1 MINILGRGL
10 TLMHNPTQS
19 STTSKPVWAK
29 RVGDSSN
36 NELVVAYCA
45 GRDVIGKPPADEA
58 LIPYD
63 LLTNKAHAQMLGEVG
78 ILTIPEAQTLISALN
93 EVEQAHLRGEQIL
106 DAACEDVHMSIEQRV
121 TAIVGPELGGRLH
134 TGRSRN
140 DQVSTDMALWLR
152 NVVRELRARVLVL
165 IDSLN
170 VHANTYRNTPVPG
183 MTHMQPAMITT
194 WGHWVKGYAVRLQ
207 RDVENLDQVLT
218 RLRFCP
224 LGGAASFGSSW
235 PTNREITAKLLGF
248 EAPSPH
254 TTDSIWSRGETET
267 VFAFAA
273 AQLLGHLSSMGQ
285 DLILMSTPPKDWIRL
300 SDDVTTGSS
309 IMPQKRNPDFAEV
322 TRAKAA
328 VVAGHVQAFLS
339 IGTAAPAGYNRDT
352 QWTKYLVMDVA
363 EEVRLA
369 PDVFRTVIETLHV
382 NAPSMLA
389 ATQQGFLN
397 ATDVA
402 DFLAR
407 TRKLSFRLCYQIL
420 GKSVAEC
427 EAAGKLTLEVINRQ
441 MAERAPEAEPLT
453 PAEMQ
458 TLEDPLL
465 LLSLRKQT
473 GSPNP
478 ECW

>member
-1 MINILGRGL
+1 MA
-10 TLMHNPTQS
+10 TTPE
-19 STTSKPVWAK
+19 STSAKPSKPVWAK
-29 RVGDSSN
+29 RVGDASIN
-36 NELVVAYCA
+36 DLVVAYCA

-63 LLTNKAHAQMLGEVG
+63 LQTNRAHAQMLGEVG
-78 ILTIPEAQTLISALN
+78 ILTADEAKRLIDALN
-93 EVEQAHLRGEQIL
+93 KLEAAHQKGEPIL
-106 DAACEDVHMSIEQRV
+106 DPACEDVHMSIEQRV

-140 DQVSTDMALWLR
+140 DQVATDMALWLR
-152 NVVRELRARVLVL
+152 DEVKHLRERILVL
-165 IDSLN
+165 IKSLDT
-170 VHANTYRNTPVPG
+170 HANTYRNTPVPG

-194 WGHWVKGYAVRLQ
+194 WGHWVKGYSVRLG
-207 RDVENLDQVLT
+207 RDVANLDQVLA

-248 EAPSPH
+248 EGPTPH
-254 TTDSIWSRGETET
+254 TTDSIWSRGENET
-267 VFAFAA
+267 AFAFAA

-300 SDDVTTGSS
+300 ADDVTTGSS

-328 VVAGHVQAFLS
+328 VVAGQVQAFLG

-369 PDVFRTVIETLHV
+369 PDVFRTVIETLQV
-382 NAPSMLA
+382 NAPAMLA
-389 ATQQGFLN
+389 ATQLGFLN

-402 DFLAR
+402 DYLAR

-420 GKSVAEC
+420 GRSVAEC
-427 EAAGKLTLEVINRQ
+427 EAGGKLTLEVINRQ
-441 MAERAPEAEPLT
+441 MAERAPEAKPLS
-453 PAEMQ
+453 PDEMK